1 MSWHRLIYVL
11 SLCGGECLWNVL
23 HILCM
28 FGSMICACL
37 RSTLAV
43 LYIDKLMWNCLVLS
57 KPILTLVMFYLFKVA
72 LFCIFVIN
80 VSLALSKLVLRSR
93 SLEVWFGQASWS
105 FCHVIIDLLRLFF
118 RVMIFVLWLGL
129 YWIHFFESLSKI
141 CRHAKNEKLI
151 LQLKLSS

>member
-1 MSWHRLIYVL
+1 MSWYRLIYVS
-11 SLCGGECLWNVL
+11 SLCGGECLWNVF

-37 RSTLAV
+37 GSTLAV
-43 LYIDKLMWNCLVLS
+43 LYMDKLMWNCLILS
-57 KPILTLVMFYLFKVA
+57 KPILTLVMLYLLYVA
-72 LFCIFVIN
+72 LFCLFVIN

-129 YWIHFFESLSKI
+129 YWIHFLKVYLKFVGMQRTKSLFCS
-141 CRHAKNEKLI
+141 
-151 LQLKLSS
+151 